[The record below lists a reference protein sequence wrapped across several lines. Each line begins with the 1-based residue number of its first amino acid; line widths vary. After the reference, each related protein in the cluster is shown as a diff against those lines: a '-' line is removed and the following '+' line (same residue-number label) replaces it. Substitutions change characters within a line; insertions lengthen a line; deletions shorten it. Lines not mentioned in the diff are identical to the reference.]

1 MRFTSIMRA
10 HALFPLL
17 LGSTRP
23 LQLLHCI
30 PKVCLRILWVYMHY
44 TTWVPLKK
52 KKKKLNY
59 NLLSVQK
66 VNSLNSLTLIWCCKS
81 VGTNA
86 SLSMTWWCH
95 LAWYCEFLGHV
106 WLCCLN
112 NSFHCLNNTTRI
124 SITLKQYYQTG
135 P

>member
-1 MRFTSIMRA
+1 MRFTSITRV
-10 HALFPLL
+10 HVLCPLL

-52 KKKKLNY
+52 KKKY
-59 NLLSVQK
+59 NLLSIQK
-66 VNSLNSLTLIWCCKS
+66 VNSLNSLTLIGCRKS
-81 VGTNA
+81 IGTNA

-106 WLCCLN
+106 WLY
-112 NSFHCLNNTTRI
+112 CLNNTTRI

-135 P
+135 PYCCQ